1 MVIVKEIIVDLIKKF
16 GEKILVG
23 QSIKLEVGIKIYIV
37 QFLIGCVSGNDIIE
51 DFQVIDL
58 YKNGLLFI
66 VYNMLFRDFGSF
78 RLMRFNYFFLF
89 LSILCIVRNII
100 SSIVL
105 KLLNGLILNNN
116 LGIISKFFIVNI
128 FLLRFKFDVDI
139 LLYRFNDV

>member
-1 MVIVKEIIVDLIKKF
+1 
-16 GEKILVG
+16 
-23 QSIKLEVGIKIYIV
+23 
-37 QFLIGCVSGNDIIE
+37 
-51 DFQVIDL
+51 
-58 YKNGLLFI
+58 
-66 VYNMLFRDFGSF
+66 MLFRDFGSF